1 MPKRVISPRGEPTP
15 RVSTPRKNPGNA
27 GDPGLFDRPPSCRC
41 GPVPSF
47 VPWGV
52 STVEA
57 HGGYLCRFEDVD
69 VTWLQRVACSALE
82 EDGQTTDDVGLQVTL
97 LGGPGLVRFA
107 WDAPFT
113 YGRKGARWYL
123 SHHALARRLSEHLKT
138 ALHVYVF
145 DPDELE
151 QVMAYGNG
159 RRVGGEL
166 VRYVDFDFDCE
177 DEAAFERVKDKWPIG
192 HLARVLGVPREEL
205 LRFPRQATALID
217 LQRAYAPQP
226 LWRLFPESLKG
237 RSGQRAIAS

>member
-1 MPKRVISPRGEPTP
+1 M
-15 RVSTPRKNPGNA
+15 
-27 GDPGLFDRPPSCRC
+27 
-41 GPVPSF
+41 
-47 VPWGV
+47 

-69 VTWLQRVACSALE
+69 VAWLQQVARASLE
-82 EDGQTTDDVGLQVTL
+82 EDGQKTDDVALQVTL

-113 YGRKGARWYL
+113 YGRQGARWYL

-166 VRYVDFDFDCE
+166 LRYVDVDFDIDE
-177 DEAAFERVKDKWPIG
+177 DDDVAFEKLKNKWPIG
-192 HLARVLGVPREEL
+192 HLARVLGVAREEL
-205 LRFPRQATALID
+205 LRLPRQSTALID
-217 LQRAYAPQP
+217 LRRFYPPQP
-226 LWRLFPESLKG
+226 LWKLFPESLLG
-237 RSGQRAIAS
+237 ARGAVRAVAS

>member
-1 MPKRVISPRGEPTP
+1 M
-15 RVSTPRKNPGNA
+15 
-27 GDPGLFDRPPSCRC
+27 RPD
-41 GPVPSF
+41 F
-47 VPWGV
+47 EVPWGV

-69 VTWLQRVACSALE
+69 VAWLQQVARASLE
-82 EDGQTTDDVGLQVTL
+82 EDGQKTDDVALQVTL

-113 YGRKGARWYL
+113 YGRQGARWYL
-123 SHHALARRLSEHLKT
+123 SHHSLARRLSEHLKT

-166 VRYVDFDFDCE
+166 LRYVDVDFDIDE
-177 DEAAFERVKDKWPIG
+177 DDDVAFQKLKNKWPIG
-192 HLARVLGVPREEL
+192 HLARVLGVAREEL
-205 LRFPRQATALID
+205 LRLPRQSTALID
-217 LQRAYAPQP
+217 LRRFYAPQP
-226 LWRLFPESLKG
+226 LWKLFPESLLGG
-237 RSGQRAIAS
+237 RTTTRAVAS

>member
-1 MPKRVISPRGEPTP
+1 M
-15 RVSTPRKNPGNA
+15 
-27 GDPGLFDRPPSCRC
+27 
-41 GPVPSF
+41 
-47 VPWGV
+47 

-69 VTWLQRVACSALE
+69 VAWLQQVARASLE
-82 EDGQTTDDVGLQVTL
+82 EDGQKTDDVALQVTL

-113 YGRKGARWYL
+113 YGRQGARWYL
-123 SHHALARRLSEHLKT
+123 SHHSLARRLSEHLKT

-166 VRYVDFDFDCE
+166 LRYVDVDFDIDE
-177 DEAAFERVKDKWPIG
+177 DDDVAFEKLKNKWPIG
-192 HLARVLGVPREEL
+192 HLARVLGVAREEL
-205 LRFPRQATALID
+205 LRLPRQSTALID
-217 LQRAYAPQP
+217 LRRFYAPQP
-226 LWRLFPESLKG
+226 LWKLFPESLLGG
-237 RSGQRAIAS
+237 RTATRAVAS

>member
-1 MPKRVISPRGEPTP
+1 M
-15 RVSTPRKNPGNA
+15 
-27 GDPGLFDRPPSCRC
+27 
-41 GPVPSF
+41 
-47 VPWGV
+47 

-69 VTWLQRVACSALE
+69 VAWLQQVARASLE
-82 EDGQTTDDVGLQVTL
+82 EDGQKTDDVALQVTL

-113 YGRKGARWYL
+113 YGRQGARWYL
-123 SHHALARRLSEHLKT
+123 SHHSLARRLSEHLKT

-166 VRYVDFDFDCE
+166 LRYVDVDFDFDE
-177 DEAAFERVKDKWPIG
+177 DDDVAFEKLKNKWPIG
-192 HLARVLGVPREEL
+192 HLARVLGVAREEL
-205 LRFPRQATALID
+205 LRLPRQSTALID
-217 LQRAYAPQP
+217 LRRFYAPQP
-226 LWRLFPESLKG
+226 LWKLFPESLLGG
-237 RSGQRAIAS
+237 RTAPRAVAS

>member
-1 MPKRVISPRGEPTP
+1 M
-15 RVSTPRKNPGNA
+15 
-27 GDPGLFDRPPSCRC
+27 
-41 GPVPSF
+41 
-47 VPWGV
+47 

-69 VTWLQRVACSALE
+69 VAWLQQVARASLE
-82 EDGQTTDDVGLQVTL
+82 EDGQKTDDVALQVTL

-113 YGRKGARWYL
+113 YGRQGARWYL
-123 SHHALARRLSEHLKT
+123 SHHSLARRLSEHLKT

-166 VRYVDFDFDCE
+166 LRYVDVDFDFDE
-177 DEAAFERVKDKWPIG
+177 DDDVAFEKLKNKWPIG
-192 HLARVLGVPREEL
+192 HLARVLGVAREEL
-205 LRFPRQATALID
+205 LRLPRQSTALID
-217 LQRAYAPQP
+217 LRRFYAPQP
-226 LWRLFPESLKG
+226 LWKLFPESLLGG
-237 RSGQRAIAS
+237 RTAVRAVAS